1 MKNLKS
7 LKLIFLLVLN
17 FSLLNCAKDFSNEP
31 LVVNQPK
38 NIIKI
43 KGKFAAYI
51 SPSNLNLIKNFS
63 SDDCESWAVDLKLDD
78 PYKQAVTKLLKSMF
92 ENIEILD
99 QVLSKNKIEKNQ
111 YASQINIFH
120 NDALASFVVEENI
133 GKFKINLQS
142 KVNIIAANK
151 EIENKIYSDNNWQK
165 SVYLNCNLNEG
176 ARKTARITLEKL
188 IHQMHSSIFESVYT
202 VTR

>member
-1 MKNLKS
+1 
-7 LKLIFLLVLN
+7 
-17 FSLLNCAKDFSNEP
+17 
-31 LVVNQPK
+31 
-38 NIIKI
+38 
-43 KGKFAAYI
+43 
-51 SPSNLNLIKNFS
+51 
-63 SDDCESWAVDLKLDD
+63 
-78 PYKQAVTKLLKSMF
+78 
-92 ENIEILD
+92 
-99 QVLSKNKIEKNQ
+99 
-111 YASQINIFH
+111 
-120 NDALASFVVEENI
+120 
-133 GKFKINLQS
+133 